1 MKNFRD
7 ILLEIIDV
15 IDVPTLKVGEVDDFL
30 AMAEVEAML
39 NLIEGVPTNK
49 QKPML
54 NQMMS
59 TFNKTPDDV
68 EQIFSR
74 YYTRTQ
80 MKEAVITSTKRWIAK
95 KVVEPHRKELT
106 PAQRDSILTLLNKLK

>member
-1 MKNFRD
+1 LPQKSNFAT
-7 ILLEIIDV
+7 E
-15 IDVPTLKVGEVDDFL
+15 PDDFL

-39 NLIEGVPTNK
+39 DLIEGLPMDK
-49 QKPML
+49 QKPIL

-80 MKEAVITSTKRWIAK
+80 MKEAVITRTKKWITK
-95 KVVEPHRKELT
+95 KVVEPHRKKLT
-106 PAQRDSILTLLNKLK
+106 PVQRDSILALLEKLTY